1 MLKTTGLIAGH
12 YECRSLAETLPV
24 FTDLLAMKIVEQKT
38 GEATLKHPN
47 TDWRLIVHEG
57 GPDAPEKTFDN
68 HYGFR
73 VASHEEVEAAWKYIE
88 TNKEKYHLS
97 KITKPQSA
105 HFAYSI
111 YFREP
116 GGNHL
121 EIEYYNPG
129 GALHGRSHTAGHW
142 ESRCSERAFPGRG
155 YVPQAF
161 THGTLQCDDL
171 ERSRRFYIEVLGSG
185 NRRGFQ
191 HGTIH
196 QTSQRR
202 RGISS
207 SCKRQPA
214 PISRAGESFHPATRV
229 QPAKSNRL
237 ITKFWTNG
245 AGRRHHRARQAR
257 HYQRQNQLYLQ
268 RPGQKLVGANRLME
282 TNTTANRRVYRL
294 SLVARSGSPWLQWH
308 GPDAFLRR
316 QKCSSTQRHR
326 RRRRR
331 RSAHARSDPR
341 AVEKTYPRPSQH
353 RRAIHARRRRPQGGQ
368 SSCTSRCG
376 QTA

>member
-24 FTDLLAMKIVEQKT
+24 FTDLLAMKIVEQKP

-73 VASHEEVEAAWKYIE
+73 VASHEEVEAAWKYLE
-88 TNKEKYHLS
+88 AHKEKYHLS

-105 HFAYSI
+105 HFAYSV

-142 ESRCSERAFPGRG
+142 EKILPNDHFPGRG

-171 ERSRRFYIEVLGSG
+171 ERSRRFYTEVLGLEIAA
-185 NRRGFQ
+185 GFSTAQ
-191 HGTIH
+191 YI
-196 QTSQRR
+196 
-202 RGISS
+202 
-207 SCKRQPA
+207 K
-214 PISRAGESFHPATRV
+214 HPASPWYIVILQRKPRQYLAPV
-229 QPAKSNRL
+229 NRFTL
-237 ITKFWTNG
+237 QLGSASEIEQAYRDFSTNG
-245 AGRRHHRARQAR
+245 AA
-257 HYQRQNQLYLQ
+257 
-268 RPGQKLVGANRLME
+268 PGITDLGKLDSVNGK
-282 TNTTANRRVYRL
+282 T
-294 SLVARSGSPWLQWH
+294 S
-308 GPDAFLRR
+308 FIF
-316 QKCSSTQRHR
+316 
-326 RRRRR
+326 
-331 RSAHARSDPR
+331 SDPDKNWW
-341 AVEKTYPRPSQH
+341 ELT
-353 RRAIHARRRRPQGGQ
+353 G
-368 SSCTSRCG
+368 
-376 QTA
+376 

>member
-24 FTDLLAMKIVEQKT
+24 FTDLLAMKIVEQKP
-38 GEATLKHPN
+38 GEATLIHPN

-73 VASHEEVEAAWKYIE
+73 VASHEEVEAAWKYLEAHKE
-88 TNKEKYHLS
+88 TYHLS

-105 HFAYSI
+105 HFAYSV

-142 ESRCSERAFPGRG
+142 EKILPNDRFPGRG

-171 ERSRRFYIEVLGSG
+171 ERSRRFYTEVLGLEIAAGFSTAQYIKHPASPWYIVILQRKPRQYLAPV
-185 NRRGFQ
+185 NRFTLQLG
-191 HGTIH
+191 
-196 QTSQRR
+196 S
-202 RGISS
+202 
-207 SCKRQPA
+207 
-214 PISRAGESFHPATRV
+214 AGEIEQAHREFS
-229 QPAKSNRL
+229 
-237 ITKFWTNG
+237 TNG
-245 AGRRHHRARQAR
+245 AAAGITD
-257 HYQRQNQLYLQ
+257 L
-268 RPGQKLVGANRLME
+268 GKLDSVNGK
-282 TNTTANRRVYRL
+282 T
-294 SLVARSGSPWLQWH
+294 S
-308 GPDAFLRR
+308 FIF
-316 QKCSSTQRHR
+316 
-326 RRRRR
+326 
-331 RSAHARSDPR
+331 SDPDKNWW
-341 AVEKTYPRPSQH
+341 ELT
-353 RRAIHARRRRPQGGQ
+353 G
-368 SSCTSRCG
+368 
-376 QTA
+376 